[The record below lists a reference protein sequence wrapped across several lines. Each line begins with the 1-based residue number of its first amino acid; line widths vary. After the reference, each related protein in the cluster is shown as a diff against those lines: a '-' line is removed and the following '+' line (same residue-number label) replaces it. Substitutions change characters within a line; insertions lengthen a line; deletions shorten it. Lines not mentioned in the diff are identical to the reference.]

1 MVWRYIV
8 ALTIKIKYCYFTIPV
23 LIDSGSDINM
33 LNINRIPAKYWTVT
47 SKRLHTIGADPLVNV
62 EVPKAN
68 VFLNQYRLDVRF
80 MLIKL
85 NQVY

>member
-1 MVWRYIV
+1 MVWRYTV
-8 ALTIKIKYCYFTIPV
+8 ALTTKIKGYYFTIRV
-23 LIDSGSDINM
+23 LMDSKSYRSV
-33 LNINRIPAKYWTVT
+33 LNINRIPAKYWTIT
-47 SKRLHTIGADPLVNV
+47 SKRLHTIGEDPLVNV

>member
-1 MVWRYIV
+1 MVWRYTV
-8 ALTIKIKYCYFTIPV
+8 PLTIKTKDFYFTIPV
-23 LIDSGSDINM
+23 LMDSGSDINM